1 MRKCELCGRLA
12 RMHCESDQANLCWDC
27 DFKVH
32 GANFLVAKHNR
43 TLLCRVCQS
52 PTPWLASGRNLGSA
66 VSVCD
71 SCVVNGNN
79 KCESS
84 EREYGEE
91 EEEEEEEGDY
101 DNDAVEESGE
111 EEEAEIEDA
120 ENQVVPWSGE
130 SSPLSI
136 SKPITS
142 LKSLS
147 SNEREGGGGGGGNG
161 DGGFGL
167 KRMRED
173 LSSWSDDET
182 GCSSSQ
188 VSSRGSSNGEA
199 SSSMES
205 SRLLKQPK
213 IAEINQSARNQD
225 HDETKSRSTAIISY
239 LKRLEKHTIA
249 NDDDASATITGICRL
264 SRDQSR

>member
-1 MRKCELCGRLA
+1 MKKCELCGRLA

-43 TLLCRVCQS
+43 TLLCHVCQS

-84 EREYGEE
+84 ERESG
-91 EEEEEEEGDY
+91 EEEEGDY
-101 DNDAVEESGE
+101 DNDAMEETEE

-130 SSPLSI
+130 SSPVSM
-136 SKPITS
+136 SKPISS

-147 SNEREGGGGGGGNG
+147 SNEGDGGGGGNG
-161 DGGFGL
+161 NGDGDGDGGSRL
-167 KRMRED
+167 KRMRES

-225 HDETKSRSTAIISY
+225 HGETKSRSTAIISY
-239 LKRLEKHTIA
+239 LKRLQKHTIT

>member
-1 MRKCELCGRLA
+1 MKKCELCGRLA

-43 TLLCRVCQS
+43 TLLCHVCQS

-84 EREYGEE
+84 ERESG
-91 EEEEEEEGDY
+91 EEEEGDY
-101 DNDAVEESGE
+101 DNDAMEETEE

-130 SSPLSI
+130 SSPVSMSKRI
-136 SKPITS
+136 SS
-142 LKSLS
+142 LKSLT
-147 SNEREGGGGGGGNG
+147 
-161 DGGFGL
+161 
-167 KRMRED
+167 KQP
-173 LSSWSDDET
+173 SDFILFYLQMQDET

-188 VSSRGSSNGEA
+188 VSSRGSSNREA

-225 HDETKSRSTAIISY
+225 HGETKSRSTAIISY
-239 LKRLEKHTIA
+239 LKRLQKHTIT